1 MKLNNKGFA
10 ISTIMYLILV
20 FAVILITATLF
31 ILSSRKLVV
40 DNQKNKVLNDIYNIV
55 CSKVTF
61 STASKK
67 TDGSLIGNIPV
78 GNFLPGD
85 EYTCQVNG
93 ERVYHFFVL
102 STDKD
107 NVNLI
112 LDRTITSS
120 GLLSTSRENSIVA
133 YLSTSDGSSESDGP
147 VTLLNFLNSATK
159 SWTNIPNINMNYIYS
174 DDLKIITNET
184 TVEIVKNNQTQSVF
198 NNLKVRVP
206 YESEI
211 ESVGCTEEIKS
222 CPFWLSNYLMNNESV
237 TGGTNISGLVGY
249 WILPKPSE
257 GAKIIDSYGSLKAA
271 TYYGGINNSVII
283 GVRPV
288 ITLSK
293 SKFVN

>member
-1 MKLNNKGFA
+1 MKLNNRGFA

-20 FAVILITATLF
+20 FAVILTTATLF

-67 TDGSLIGNIPV
+67 TDGSLIGNVPI
-78 GNFLPGD
+78 GSFLPGD

-102 STDKD
+102 STDTD

-112 LDRTITSS
+112 LDRTITSQ
-120 GLLSTSRENSIVA
+120 GLLSTSSLNSTVA

-147 VTLLNFLNSATK
+147 VTLFKFLNSATK
-159 SWTNIPNINMNYIYS
+159 SWTNIPNININYVYS
-174 DDLKIITNET
+174 NNLKISTNGNL
-184 TVEIVKNNQTQSVF
+184 VEIVKDGQTQSVF

-206 YESEI
+206 YESEV
-211 ESVGCTEEIKS
+211 ESVGCTGEINS
-222 CPFWLSNYLMNNESV
+222 CPLWISNYLMNNTNI

-249 WILPKPSE
+249 WTIPKATQPV
-257 GAKIIDSYGSLKAA
+257 KIVDNSGSLKAA
-271 TYYGGINNSVII
+271 TYYGSISNSVVV